1 MSGGKM
7 IRKLLIL
14 LCLLTL
20 MLNGCASEKTKQTA
34 AQENDTE
41 EDSGEKKIQIGLTV
55 DSFVIERWIRDRDA
69 FVATARELGAE
80 VNVQDAGA
88 DTKEQISQIDYFIKK
103 HMDVIVIIAREFII
117 SGFRLVASDNGIVI
131 AASYWGKFKTVFQ
144 MAMVIVLIMD
154 LGGAFDVI
162 GQALIWISLALTII
176 SLIDYVAKNIQV
188 LTNGGM

>member
-55 DSFVIERWIRDRDA
+55 IPLLLRGGFVTGMHSWQPQGNWER
-69 FVATARELGAE
+69 
-80 VNVQDAGA
+80 
-88 DTKEQISQIDYFIKK
+88 K
-103 HMDVIVIIAREFII
+103 
-117 SGFRLVASDNGIVI
+117 
-131 AASYWGKFKTVFQ
+131 
-144 MAMVIVLIMD
+144 
-154 LGGAFDVI
+154 
-162 GQALIWISLALTII
+162 
-176 SLIDYVAKNIQV
+176 
-188 LTNGGM
+188 

>member
-55 DSFVIERWIRDRDA
+55 DSFVIERWIRDSSK
-69 FVATARELGAE
+69 GAGSGSE
-80 VNVQDAGA
+80 CSGCGSRYKRA
-88 DTKEQISQIDYFIKK
+88 DQPD
-103 HMDVIVIIAREFII
+103 
-117 SGFRLVASDNGIVI
+117 
-131 AASYWGKFKTVFQ
+131 
-144 MAMVIVLIMD
+144 
-154 LGGAFDVI
+154 
-162 GQALIWISLALTII
+162 
-176 SLIDYVAKNIQV
+176 
-188 LTNGGM
+188 

>member
-55 DSFVIERWIRDRDA
+55 DSFVIERWIRDRDV

-103 HMDVIVIIAREFII
+103 HMDVIVIIAREKSLQRIFFICDCLPPHLLHCCSVKKI
-117 SGFRLVASDNGIVI
+117 NVYVVERIGSSIFYI
-131 AASYWGKFKTVFQ
+131 AGNCLHTVLSQ
-144 MAMVIVLIMD
+144 
-154 LGGAFDVI
+154 LGRVHITG
-162 GQALIWISLALTII
+162 
-176 SLIDYVAKNIQV
+176 N
-188 LTNGGM
+188 

>member
-55 DSFVIERWIRDRDA
+55 DSFVIERWIRDRDV

-103 HMDVIVIIAREFII
+103 HMDLIVIPALWAR
-117 SGFRLVASDNGIVI
+117 STASDN
-131 AASYWGKFKTVFQ
+131 
-144 MAMVIVLIMD
+144 
-154 LGGAFDVI
+154 
-162 GQALIWISLALTII
+162 ALQSLAMITITSI
-176 SLIDYVAKNIQV
+176 CFLIK
-188 LTNGGM
+188 